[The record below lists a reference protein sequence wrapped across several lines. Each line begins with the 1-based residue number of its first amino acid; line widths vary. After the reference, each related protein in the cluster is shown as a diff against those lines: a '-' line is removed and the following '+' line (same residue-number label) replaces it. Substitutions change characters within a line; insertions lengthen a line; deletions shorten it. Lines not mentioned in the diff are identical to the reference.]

1 MSTSNSSS
9 ETPAHLLEVGR
20 ILKPHGVDGEVV
32 VQLSTNRVERAEPGS
47 VFDTP
52 AGPLTVRIS
61 RPHRNRF
68 IVGFDECSSRAEAE
82 ELRGV
87 PLRAEA
93 LEDPDAL
100 WVHELIGSEV
110 VTPDGVRHGVVLS
123 VQANPASDLLV
134 LDSGAL
140 VPLRFVLGHPGG
152 SRITVDPPEGL
163 WEL

>member
-9 ETPAHLLEVGR
+9 ETPTHLLDVGR
-20 ILKPHGVDGEVV
+20 ILKPHGLDGEVV
-32 VQLSTNRVERAEPGS
+32 VELSTNRLERAEPGS

-52 AGPLTVRIS
+52 AGSLTVRTS

-68 IVGFDECSSRAEAE
+68 IVEFEECRSRGEAE
-82 ELRGV
+82 RLRGV
-87 PLRAEA
+87 LLRAEA

-100 WVHELIGSEV
+100 WVHELIGSQV
-110 VTPDGVRHGVVLS
+110 LTPDGIVRGVVES

-152 SRITVDPPEGL
+152 RSITVDPPEGL